1 MRMAEEKPR
10 FALKIFHKILLTM
23 IAVALIPLGGLL
35 YISGYQLDQ
44 DWRRNVHLNLALT
57 AEGLVGKVDGWADMN
72 LRVLREAALLPA
84 IASMDPAQQKPVLK
98 AIQSTY
104 EWSYLVFTTDREGW
118 NISRS
123 DDNPPQSYGD
133 RNYFKQ
139 VLEGKPVGQEVVI
152 GRTTQKPALILAGP
166 IRATTAGATNPA
178 PAGVMAMAMH
188 LVDVSAVVTGVKIGQ
203 TGFAILV
210 DQNNKVIAHGKPE
223 RVAQALQ
230 DFGGHRAL
238 GARETV
244 QEPIFYEEDG
254 RRVVAH
260 TQKTRLGWTL
270 IIQQNY
276 DDAFAPLLEAR
287 RNALMLIALS
297 LALVLGV
304 AYVLS
309 RQLANPIL
317 ELTTVAEGISRG
329 GGGGFDQ
336 KIAGTERRDEIGALA
351 RAIERMAV
359 SIKMALDRLR
369 KTP

>member
-1 MRMAEEKPR
+1 MAEEKPR

-23 IAVALIPLGGLL
+23 IAVAFIPLGGLL
-35 YISGYQLDQ
+35 YISGYQLEQ
-44 DWRRNVHLNLALT
+44 DWRRNVHLNLTLT
-57 AEGLVGKVDGWADMN
+57 AEGLVGKVNAWVDMN
-72 LRVLREAALLPA
+72 LRVLRGNALLPA
-84 IASMDPAQQKPVLK
+84 IASMDLAQQKPVLK

-104 EWSYLVFTTDREGW
+104 NWAYLVFTTDSSGQ

-123 DDNPPQSYGD
+123 DDNPLQSYGD

-166 IRATTAGATNPA
+166 IRATGATDST

-188 LVDVSAVVTGVKIGQ
+188 LVDVSAVVTGTKIGQ

-210 DQNNKVIAHGKPE
+210 DQNNKVIAHGRPE

-230 DFGGHRAL
+230 DFSAHPAL
-238 GARETV
+238 QARESA
-244 QEPIFYEEDG
+244 QGSIFYEEEG
-254 RRVVAH
+254 QRVVAH
-260 TQKTRLGWTL
+260 TQKTDLGWTL

-276 DDAFAPLLEAR
+276 EDAFAPLLEAR
-287 RNALMLIALS
+287 RNALILIALS
-297 LALVLGV
+297 LALVLVV

-309 RQLANPIL
+309 RQLASPIWQ
-317 ELTTVAEGISRG
+317 LTAVAENISR
-329 GGGGFDQ
+329 GGFDQ
-336 KIAGTERRDEIGALA
+336 KIVGTERRDEIGALA

-359 SIKMALDRLR
+359 SIKMAFERLR
-369 KTP
+369 KKS

>member
-1 MRMAEEKPR
+1 MTEAKPR

-23 IAVALIPLGGLL
+23 LVVAFIPLGGLL
-35 YISGYQLDQ
+35 YISGYQLEQ
-44 DWRRNVHLNLALT
+44 DWRRNVHLNLTLT
-57 AEGLVGKVDGWADMN
+57 AESLAGKVNGWVDMN
-72 LRVLREAALLPA
+72 LRVLRENALLPA
-84 IASMDPAQQKPVLK
+84 IVSMDLAQQKPVLK

-104 EWSYLVFTTDREGW
+104 DWAYLVFTTDRHGQ

-123 DDNPPQSYGD
+123 DDNPFQSYGD

-166 IRATTAGATNPA
+166 IRAAATGATDSA
-178 PAGVMAMAMH
+178 PAGIMAMAMH
-188 LVDVSAVVTGVKIGQ
+188 LVDVSTVVAGARIGQ

-230 DFGGHRAL
+230 DFSAHPAL
-238 GARETV
+238 RARETA
-244 QEPIFYEEDG
+244 QEPIFYEEEG
-254 RRVVAH
+254 RRIVAH
-260 TQKTRLGWTL
+260 VQKTSLGWTL
-270 IIQQNY
+270 VIQQDY

-287 RNALMLIALS
+287 RNSLILIALS
-297 LALVLGV
+297 LILVLGI
-304 AYVLS
+304 AYMLS
-309 RQLANPIL
+309 RQLASPIWQ
-317 ELTTVAEGISRG
+317 LTAIAENISRG
-329 GGGGFDQ
+329 GEFDQ

-359 SIKMALDRLR
+359 SIKMAFERLR
-369 KTP
+369 KKP